1 MHFIGI
7 DIGTSSI
14 CGVAYNFSTKETESI
29 TKEND
34 TYITSPN
41 QWERAQDAKT
51 ILSIVLDIIHDFQA
65 KYSDIKG
72 IGMTGQMH
80 GIVYVDADGEAV
92 SPLYTWQD
100 NRGNLSYKDNLSY
113 AAFLTA
119 NTGSSVSSGFGLVT
133 HFYNLK
139 NELVPTDAVKL
150 CTIMDYVVM
159 KLAGKNTPLTDYS
172 NAASLG
178 FFKKDQLIFDIPSL
192 QKAGINASILPD
204 MGESASFV
212 GLFEEIPVYSAIGD
226 NQASFLGSVHD
237 VEHSI
242 HVTVGTSSQISV
254 YSDKYIEVESLET
267 RPLPGGGYILVGA
280 TLCGGSSF
288 AMLKNFFA
296 DTLAFFLEKEGKE
309 AIDDLSLYQKMTS
322 IPFQAH
328 VDEDLI
334 VETFFD
340 GTRLQPEKRGEIT
353 NISLS
358 NLTPE
363 NVILGFLKGISET
376 LYNFYQLIPES
387 LKNDKTLLIG
397 SGNGIK
403 KNPLLC
409 EAFEERFQHSMHLSA
424 IQEEAAFGACM
435 CAIVGGKY
443 SEHFIH

>member
-29 TKEND
+29 TKENE

-51 ILSIVLDIIHDFQA
+51 ILSIVLDIIHEFQA

-100 NRGNLSYKDNLSY
+100 NRGNLSYKDNQSY

-119 NTGSSVSSGFGLVT
+119 NTGNSVSSGFGLVT

-159 KLAGKNTPLTDYS
+159 KLAGKSTPLTDYS

-178 FFKKDQLIFDIPSL
+178 FFKKDQLTFDIPSL
-192 QKAGINASILPD
+192 QKVGIDTSILPD
-204 MGESASFV
+204 TNESASLV
-212 GLFEEIPVYSAIGD
+212 GSFEEIPVYSAIGD

-237 VEHSI
+237 VAHSI

-296 DTLAFFLEKEGKE
+296 DTLTFFLEKEGKE
-309 AIDDLSLYQKMTS
+309 AIDDLNLFQKMTT
-322 IPFQAH
+322 IPFQAR

-334 VETFFD
+334 VETLFD

-363 NVILGFLKGISET
+363 NVILGFLKGISEA

-409 EAFEERFQHSMHLSA
+409 KAFEERFQHSMHLSA

-443 SEHFIH
+443 TEHFIH